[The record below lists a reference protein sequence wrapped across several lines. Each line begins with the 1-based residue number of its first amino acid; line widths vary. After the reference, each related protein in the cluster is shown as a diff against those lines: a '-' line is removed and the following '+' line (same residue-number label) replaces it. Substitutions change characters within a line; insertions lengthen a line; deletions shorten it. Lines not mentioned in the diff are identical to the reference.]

1 MKLYAQIG
9 HGLGDKLRDGL
20 SENLIDGGIFSP
32 KDLQRAT
39 LSTKVREVRNT
50 FKNADILIDP
60 QFYVCLFADGP
71 NTNVGHLQEWGYF
84 KGYRKS
90 ELELAKT
97 VRKVLDE
104 CLQNVA
110 EEDVTGIIAPN
121 IHISQSLDSREAVI
135 AKSFIRE
142 ARGVYAKL
150 RDKRPL
156 YASLV
161 ICREALQDR
170 REFEDFINDIT
181 MLDSPPD
188 GIYLVVAAR
197 SSEARSD
204 LFHTDVLANWMLL
217 NLSLAI
223 NGMHVINGY
232 SDILT
237 PLLGVAGAT
246 AGATGWWSNLRMFSI
261 ERFFP
266 MGGGRQPIARYFSK
280 LLLNRITFAE
290 KAAIATLMPE
300 IVNGLPHDTDYSP
313 ESPEPD
319 RASEALQSWEA
330 LRSLTNA
337 LLAEDMRD
345 GIKNCFGA
353 IDRAKQAYTNISAA
367 GITLDTKS
375 RNDHLEPL
383 EEALKQFEE
392 RAELE

>member
-9 HGLGDKLRDGL
+9 YGLGDKLRDGL
-20 SENLIDGGIFSP
+20 TENLIDGGIFSP
-32 KDLQRAT
+32 KDLPRAT
-39 LSTKVREVRNT
+39 LGTRIREIRND
-50 FKNADILIDP
+50 FKKADILIDP
-60 QFYVCLFADGP
+60 QFYVSLFADGP
-71 NTNVGHLQEWGYF
+71 NTNVGHLPEWGYF

-90 ELELAKT
+90 ELEIAKT

-110 EEDVTGIIAPN
+110 GEDVTGIISPT

-142 ARGVYAKL
+142 ARDVYGRL
-150 RDKRPL
+150 HDGRPL

-181 MLDSPPD
+181 MLDGPPD
-188 GIYLVVAAR
+188 GIYLVVAGR
-197 SSEARSD
+197 SSEARSE
-204 LFHTDVLANWMLL
+204 LLHTDVLANWMLL
-217 NLSLAI
+217 NLCLSI

-232 SDILT
+232 SDLLS
-237 PLLGVAGAT
+237 PFLGVAGASV
-246 AGATGWWSNLRMFSI
+246 GATGWWANLRMFSM

-266 MGGGRQPIARYFSK
+266 IGGGRQPIARYFSR

-290 KAAIATLMPE
+290 KEAIAAFLPDV
-300 IVNGLPHDTDYSP
+300 INRLPHDVDYA
-313 ESPEPD
+313 PEPD
-319 RASEALQSWEA
+319 RHAEALQSWET
-330 LRSLTNA
+330 LRSLTTELVSDDTRA
-337 LLAEDMRD
+337 
-345 GIKNCFGA
+345 GIQNCFAA
-353 IDRAKQAYTNISAA
+353 IERANQAYTNITAA
-367 GITLDTKS
+367 GIALDMKS

-383 EEALKQFEE
+383 EEALNQFKE